1 MAKVRHAPLPVLPE
15 AGFGMVSVLVAM
27 VLLAVAVVALSSSST
42 FLVSLQSDA
51 SGRSIATSLGI
62 GYMEEVRRRPLES
75 LASETAVRV
84 NASGALDEGGAF
96 VRSLTIEADP
106 SLAEVLRAEVEI
118 EYPAGLGRRGTVRLE
133 TLIHRGGV

>member
-106 SLAEVLRAEVEI
+106 SLAEVLRAKVEI
-118 EYPAGLGRRGTVRLE
+118 VYPAGLGRRGTVRLE

>member
-1 MAKVRHAPLPVLPE
+1 MAQVRRALLPDMAD

-27 VLLAVAVVALSSSST
+27 VLLAVAVIALSSSST

-62 GYMEEVRRRPLES
+62 GYMEEVRRRPPES
-75 LASETAVRV
+75 LASETSVRV

-96 VRSLTIEADP
+96 ERRVTIEPDP
-106 SLAEVLRAEVEI
+106 SLAEVLRATVEI
-118 EYPAGLGRRGTVRLE
+118 AYPAGLGRRGTVRLE
-133 TLIHRGGV
+133 TLIQRGGG